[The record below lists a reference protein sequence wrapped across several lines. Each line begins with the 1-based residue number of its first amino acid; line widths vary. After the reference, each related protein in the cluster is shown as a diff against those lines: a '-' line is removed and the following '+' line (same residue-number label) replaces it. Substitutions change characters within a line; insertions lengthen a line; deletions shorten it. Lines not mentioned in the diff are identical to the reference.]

1 MTTATSTESGGAI
14 PPGGTI
20 GILGGGQLGRM
31 TAMAAARLGYRV
43 HVFTPEGAGGPCAQV
58 CAAET
63 VAAYD
68 DLKALAA
75 FADAVDVVTL
85 EFENVPLA
93 TAEFLAA
100 RRPFFP
106 APACLAVTQV
116 RTAEKAEVNKLGF
129 ATAPWLAVTSLEE
142 LNQALGEVGRP
153 AVLKTNRFG
162 YDGKGQAKIG
172 PDGDAAAIW
181 ASLKTD
187 DAILEG
193 FVDFVRE
200 ISIVLA
206 RGRDGAI
213 AAYPAVENRHRDH
226 ILSETIVPAAI
237 RPAVAAEAERM
248 AAAIATDMGYVGVLA
263 VEMFETRD
271 GRLLV
276 NELAPRPHNSGHWTI
291 EGAATSQ
298 FEQLVR
304 AVCGLPLGSVEYRPS
319 RMINLIGDD
328 ALDWQSYLTDPAAH
342 LHLYGKP
349 DIRPGRKMGHVT
361 WVKHA
366 RHSRGRAGYNLSKRR
381 AR

>member
-1 MTTATSTESGGAI
+1 MTSTKATASGGAI

-43 HVFTPEGAGGPCAQV
+43 HVFTPDEAGGPCAQV
-58 CAAET
+58 SAAET
-63 VAAYD
+63 VADYGDEA
-68 DLKALAA
+68 ALAA

-85 EFENVPLA
+85 EFENVPLR
-93 TAEFLAA
+93 TAEFLAG

-106 APACLAVTQV
+106 APECLAVTQV
-116 RTAEKAEVNKLGF
+116 RTAEKSEVNKLGF
-129 ATAPWLAVTSLEE
+129 ATASWAAVRSLDE
-142 LNQALGEVGRP
+142 LNQALDKLGRP

-162 YDGKGQAKIG
+162 YDGKGQVKIG
-172 PDGDAAAIW
+172 PNDDAAKAW

-200 ISIVLA
+200 ISVVLA
-206 RGRDGAI
+206 RGQDGVI

-237 RPAVAAEAERM
+237 PPVLAAAAERM
-248 AAAIATDMGYVGVLA
+248 AAVIAGDMDYVGVLA

-298 FEQLVR
+298 FEQLAR
-304 AVCGLPLGSVEYRPS
+304 AVCGLPLGSTAWRSS

-328 ALDWQSYLTDPAAH
+328 ALDWEKYVSDPEAH

-361 WVKHA
+361 WVK
-366 RHSRGRAGYNLSKRR
+366 S
-381 AR
+381 

>member
-1 MTTATSTESGGAI
+1 MTAAASKRTGGVI

-58 CAAET
+58 SAAET
-63 VAAYD
+63 VADYGDEA
-68 DLKALAA
+68 ALAA
-75 FADAVDVVTL
+75 FAGAVDVVTL
-85 EFENVPLA
+85 EFENVSLA
-93 TAEFLAA
+93 TAEFLSQ

-106 APACLAVTQV
+106 APECLAVTQV
-116 RTAEKAEVNKLGF
+116 RTAEKSEINKLGF
-129 ATAPWLAVTSLEE
+129 ATAPWAEVTNLAELER
-142 LNQALGEVGRP
+142 ALAKLGRP

-162 YDGKGQAKIG
+162 YDGKGQVKIG
-172 PDGDAAAIW
+172 PNDDAAKAW

-200 ISIVLA
+200 ISVVLA
-206 RGRDGAI
+206 RGRDGVI
-213 AAYPAVENRHRDH
+213 AAYPAVENRHRNH

-237 RPAVAAEAERM
+237 PPALAAAAERM
-248 AAAIATDMGYVGVLA
+248 AATIAGDMDYVGVLA
-263 VEMFETRD
+263 VEMFETSD

-304 AVCGLPLGSVEYRPS
+304 AVCGLPLGSTGWRPS

-328 ALDWQSYLTDPAAH
+328 ALDWEKYVADPEAH

-361 WVKHA
+361 WIEP
-366 RHSRGRAGYNLSKRR
+366 
-381 AR
+381 

>member
-1 MTTATSTESGGAI
+1 MSPASKAASGEVI

-31 TAMAAARLGYRV
+31 TAMAAARLGYRT
-43 HVFTPEGAGGPCAQV
+43 HVFTPEADGPCAQV
-58 CAAET
+58 SAAET

-68 DLKALAA
+68 DQAALERFAA
-75 FADAVDVVTL
+75 AVDVVTL
-85 EFENVPLA
+85 EFENVPLT

-100 RRPFFP
+100 RKPFHP

-116 RTAEKAEVNKLGF
+116 RTAEKNEINKLGF
-129 ATAPWLAVTSLEE
+129 PTAPWEAIHNVDELEA
-142 LNQALGEVGRP
+142 ALGKIGRP

-162 YDGKGQAKIG
+162 YDGKGQAKVHLDSDI
-172 PDGDAAAIW
+172 AAVW

-193 FVDFVRE
+193 YVDFTRE
-200 ISIVLA
+200 ISVVLA
-206 RGRDGAI
+206 RGQDGSI

-226 ILSETIVPAAI
+226 ILSETVAPADI
-237 RPAVAAEAERM
+237 PPALAAEAGRM

-271 GRLLV
+271 EHLLV

-304 AVCGLPLGSVEYRPS
+304 AVCGLPLGAVDFRPS

-328 ALDWQSYLTDPAAH
+328 AHDWQKHVADPKAH

-349 DIRPGRKMGHVT
+349 EIRPGRKMGHVT
-361 WVKHA
+361 WVD
-366 RHSRGRAGYNLSKRR
+366 RS
-381 AR
+381 

>member
-1 MTTATSTESGGAI
+1 MSAASKAASGEVI

-43 HVFTPEGAGGPCAQV
+43 HVFTPEADGPCAQV
-58 CAAET
+58 STAET

-68 DLKALAA
+68 DLTALERFAA
-75 FADAVDVVTL
+75 SVDVVTL

-93 TAEFLAA
+93 TADFLAA
-100 RRPFFP
+100 RRPFHP

-116 RTAEKAEVNKLGF
+116 RTAEKSEVNKLGF
-129 ATAPWLAVTSLEE
+129 ATAPWAAVTSLEE
-142 LNQALGEVGRP
+142 LDAALGKIGRP

-172 PDGDAAAIW
+172 VADDSKAAW
-181 ASLKTD
+181 ESLKTD

-193 FVDFVRE
+193 YVDFVRE
-200 ISIVLA
+200 LSVVLA
-206 RGRDGAI
+206 RGRDGSI

-226 ILSETIVPAAI
+226 ILSETIAPASIPSAL
-237 RPAVAAEAERM
+237 AAEAGRM
-248 AAAIATDMGYVGVLA
+248 AAAIASDLGYVGVLA

-271 GRLLV
+271 GKLLV

-304 AVCGLPLGSVEYRPS
+304 AVCGLPLGAADFHPS

-328 ALDWQSYLTDPAAH
+328 ARDWQKYVADPKAH

-349 DIRPGRKMGHVT
+349 DIRLGRKMGHVT
-361 WVKHA
+361 WV
-366 RHSRGRAGYNLSKRR
+366 G
-381 AR
+381 

>member
-1 MTTATSTESGGAI
+1 MTSKTETASGGATI

-43 HVFTPEGAGGPCAQV
+43 HVFTPEGTGGPCAQV
-58 CAAET
+58 SAAET
-63 VAAYD
+63 VADYGDEA
-68 DLKALAA
+68 ALAA

-85 EFENVPLA
+85 EFENVPLH

-106 APACLAVTQV
+106 APECLAVTQV
-116 RTAEKAEVNKLGF
+116 RTAEKSEVNKLGF
-129 ATAPWLAVTSLEE
+129 ATAPWAAVTNLGE
-142 LNQALGEVGRP
+142 LNAALDRLGRP

-162 YDGKGQAKIG
+162 YDGKGQVKIG
-172 PDGDAAAIW
+172 PDDDAAQAW
-181 ASLKTD
+181 ASLNTD

-200 ISIVLA
+200 ISVVLA
-206 RGRDGAI
+206 RGQDGVI
-213 AAYPAVENRHRDH
+213 AAYPAVENRHRNH

-237 RPAVAAEAERM
+237 PPALAAAAERM
-248 AAAIATDMGYVGVLA
+248 AAVIAGDMDYVGVLA

-298 FEQLVR
+298 FEQLAR
-304 AVCGLPLGSVEYRPS
+304 AVCGLPLGATRWRPS

-328 ALDWQSYLTDPAAH
+328 ALDWEKYVADPEAH

-361 WVKHA
+361 WV
-366 RHSRGRAGYNLSKRR
+366 SR
-381 AR
+381 

>member
-1 MTTATSTESGGAI
+1 MTSTVSQTSGEGAI
-14 PPGGTI
+14 PPGATI

-58 CAAET
+58 SVAET
-63 VAAYD
+63 VAEYF
-68 DLKALAA
+68 DLDALED
-75 FADAVDVVTL
+75 FAEAVDVVTL

-93 TAEFLAA
+93 TAQFLAA

-129 ATAPWLAVTSLEE
+129 ATAPWMAVTNLEE

-153 AVLKTNRFG
+153 SVLKTNRFG

-172 PDGDAAAIW
+172 PHADAARVW
-181 ASLKTD
+181 AGLNTD

-200 ISIVLA
+200 ISVVLA
-206 RGRDGAI
+206 RGQDGAI

-226 ILSETIVPAAI
+226 ILSETIVPAKI
-237 RPAVAAEAERM
+237 PPAVAAEAERM

-304 AVCGLPLGSVEYRPS
+304 AVCGLPLGSVAWRRS

-328 ALDWQSYLTDPAAH
+328 ALDWRKYVADPDAH

-349 DIRPGRKMGHVT
+349 DVRPGRKMGHVT
-361 WVKHA
+361 WVK
-366 RHSRGRAGYNLSKRR
+366 
-381 AR
+381 

>member
-1 MTTATSTESGGAI
+1 MSRPLSLGTGEEPI

-43 HVFTPEGAGGPCAQV
+43 HVFTPDAGGPCAQV
-58 CAAET
+58 AAAET
-63 VAAYD
+63 VAQYD
-68 DLKALAA
+68 DFAALAA
-75 FADAVDVVTL
+75 FADTVDVVTL

-106 APACLAVTQV
+106 PPACLAVTQV
-116 RTAEKAEVNKLGF
+116 RTAEKSEINKLGF
-129 ATAPWLAVTSLEE
+129 ATARWAPVRSADELEHALAII
-142 LNQALGEVGRP
+142 GGI

-172 PDGDAAAIW
+172 PGDDAQAAW
-181 ASLKTD
+181 VSLKTD

-200 ISIVLA
+200 ISVVLA
-206 RGRDGAI
+206 RGQDGQI

-226 ILSETIVPAAI
+226 ILSETIVPASI
-237 RPAVAAEAERM
+237 PPALAAEAERM
-248 AAAIATDMGYVGVLA
+248 AAAIATDLDYVGVLA

-271 GRLLV
+271 SLLLV

-304 AVCGLPLGSVEYRPS
+304 AVCGLPLGSVAWRPS
-319 RMINLIGDD
+319 HMINVIGED
-328 ALDWQSYLTDPAAH
+328 AQNWPAYVADPRAH

-349 DIRPGRKMGHVT
+349 EIRPGRKMGHVT
-361 WVKHA
+361 WVLPT
-366 RHSRGRAGYNLSKRR
+366 SG
-381 AR
+381 

>member
-1 MTTATSTESGGAI
+1 
-14 PPGGTI
+14 
-20 GILGGGQLGRM
+20 M

-43 HVFTPEGAGGPCAQV
+43 HVFTPEADGPCAQV
-58 CAAET
+58 AAAQT

-68 DLKALAA
+68 DFAALSA

-93 TAEFLAA
+93 TADFLSQ
-100 RRPFFP
+100 RRPFYP
-106 APACLAVTQV
+106 SPACLAVTQV
-116 RTAEKAEVNKLGF
+116 RTAEKSEVNKLGF
-129 ATAPWLAVTSLEE
+129 ATARWAPVHSADALEHALAIIGGS
-142 LNQALGEVGRP
+142 

-162 YDGKGQAKIG
+162 YDGKGQVKIG
-172 PDGDAAAIW
+172 PGDDAAAAW

-200 ISIVLA
+200 ISVVLV
-206 RGRDGAI
+206 RGQNGLI
-213 AAYPAVENRHRDH
+213 EAYPAVENRHRDH

-237 RPAVAAEAERM
+237 SRSLAAEAERM
-248 AAAIATDMGYVGVLA
+248 AASIAGDMDYVGVLA

-291 EGAATSQ
+291 EGSTTSQ

-304 AVCGLPLGSVEYRPS
+304 AICGLPLGSVDWRPS

-328 ALDWQSYLTDPAAH
+328 ALSWQDYVADPAAH

-349 DIRPGRKMGHVT
+349 EIRPGRKMGHVT
-361 WVKHA
+361 WVLPA
-366 RHSRGRAGYNLSKRR
+366 P
-381 AR
+381 

>member
-1 MTTATSTESGGAI
+1 MTEAVPTRSGEEAI

-31 TAMAAARLGYRV
+31 TALAAARLGYRV
-43 HVFTPEGAGGPCAQV
+43 HVFTPEADGPCAQV

-63 VAAYD
+63 VAPYD
-68 DLKALAA
+68 DFEALAA

-93 TAEFLAA
+93 TAEFLSK

-116 RTAEKAEVNKLGF
+116 RTAEKSQVNKLGF
-129 ATAPWLAVTSLEE
+129 GTARWAPVRGLDELEH
-142 LNQALGEVGRP
+142 ALLVIGGP

-172 PDGDAAAIW
+172 ATDDAAAAW
-181 ASLKTD
+181 ASLSTD
-187 DAILEG
+187 DAIVEG

-200 ISIVLA
+200 ISVVLA
-206 RGRDGAI
+206 RGRDGKI
-213 AAYPAVENRHRDH
+213 AAYPAVENRHRNH

-237 RPAVAAEAERM
+237 APEIAAEAERM
-248 AAAIATDMGYVGVLA
+248 AAAIATDLGYVGVLA

-291 EGAATSQ
+291 EGALTSQ

-304 AVCGLPLGSVEYRPS
+304 AVCGLPLGSVAWQPS

-328 ALDWQSYLTDPAAH
+328 ALEWASYVADPAAH

-349 DIRPGRKMGHVT
+349 EIRPGRKMGHVT
-361 WVKHA
+361 WV
-366 RHSRGRAGYNLSKRR
+366 GRI
-381 AR
+381 

>member
-1 MTTATSTESGGAI
+1 MSADRPTGSGEVI

-43 HVFTPEGAGGPCAQV
+43 HVFTPEADGPCAQV
-58 CAAET
+58 SAAET

-68 DLKALAA
+68 DFAALERFAA
-75 FADAVDVVTL
+75 SADVVTL

-100 RRPFFP
+100 RRPFHP

-116 RTAEKAEVNKLGF
+116 RTAEKTEVNKLGF
-129 ATAPWLAVTSLEE
+129 ATAPWAAVRNLDELEAA
-142 LNQALGEVGRP
+142 LNEIGRP

-162 YDGKGQAKIG
+162 YDGKGQAKIHTA
-172 PDGDAAAIW
+172 DDARAAW
-181 ASLKTD
+181 ESLKTD

-193 FVDFVRE
+193 YVDFVRE
-200 ISIVLA
+200 ISVVLA
-206 RGRDGAI
+206 RGQDGRI

-226 ILSETIVPAAI
+226 ILSETIAPADI
-237 RPAVAAEAERM
+237 PPALAAEAGRM
-248 AAAIATDMGYVGVLA
+248 AGAIAADLDYVGVLA

-271 GRLLV
+271 GRLLI

-304 AVCGLPLGSVEYRPS
+304 AICGLPLGAVDFRPS

-328 ALDWQSYLTDPAAH
+328 TLNWQGYVADPKAH

-349 DIRPGRKMGHVT
+349 EIRAGRKMGHVT
-361 WVKHA
+361 WVD
-366 RHSRGRAGYNLSKRR
+366 
-381 AR
+381 

>member
-1 MTTATSTESGGAI
+1 MTRSSFQTSGEAPI
-14 PPGGTI
+14 PPGATI

-43 HVFTPEGAGGPCAQV
+43 HVFTPEADGPCAQV
-58 CAAET
+58 SAAET
-63 VAAYD
+63 VASYED
-68 DLKALAA
+68 SGALAA
-75 FADAVDVVTL
+75 FAASVDVVTL
-85 EFENVPLA
+85 EFENVPLE

-100 RRPFFP
+100 RRPFHP
-106 APACLAVTQV
+106 APSCLAVTQV
-116 RTAEKAEVNKLGF
+116 RTAEKSKINELGF
-129 ATAPWLAVTSLEE
+129 ATAPWVAVNSVEALE
-142 LNQALGEVGRP
+142 QALAKLGRP

-172 PDGDAAAIW
+172 PGDDAAKIW
-181 ASLKTD
+181 TSLKTD

-193 FVDFVRE
+193 FVDFTRE
-200 ISIVLA
+200 ISVVLA
-206 RGRDGAI
+206 RGRDGQI

-237 RPAVAAEAERM
+237 PPALAEEAERI
-248 AAAIATDMGYVGVLA
+248 ASEIATGMGYVGVLA
-263 VEMFETRD
+263 VEMFESRD

-304 AVCGLPLGSVEYRPS
+304 AVCGLPLGSAAWRPS

-328 ALDWQSYLTDPAAH
+328 ALSWQTYLADPAAH

-349 DIRPGRKMGHVT
+349 DIRAGRKMGHVT
-361 WVKHA
+361 WV
-366 RHSRGRAGYNLSKRR
+366 SSKS
-381 AR
+381 

>member
-1 MTTATSTESGGAI
+1 
-14 PPGGTI
+14 
-20 GILGGGQLGRM
+20 
-31 TAMAAARLGYRV
+31 MAAARLGYRV

-58 CAAET
+58 SAAET

-68 DLKALAA
+68 DEAALAA

-116 RTAEKAEVNKLGF
+116 RTAEKAKINKLGF
-129 ATAPWLAVTSLEE
+129 ATAPWEAVSSLDE
-142 LNQALGEVGRP
+142 LNQALVRVGRP

-172 PDGDAAAIW
+172 PDDDVASIW
-181 ASLKTD
+181 ASLDTD

-193 FVDFVRE
+193 FVDFQRE
-200 ISIVLA
+200 ISVVLA
-206 RGRDGAI
+206 RGQDGAI

-226 ILSETIVPAAI
+226 ILSETIVPAKI
-237 RPAVAAEAERM
+237 SSAVAAEAERM
-248 AAAIATDMGYVGVLA
+248 AAAIATDMNYVGVLA
-263 VEMFETRD
+263 VEMFQTRD

-304 AVCGLPLGSVEYRPS
+304 AVCGLTLGSTAWRRS
-319 RMINLIGDD
+319 RMINLIGDG
-328 ALDWQSYLTDPAAH
+328 ALDWQSYVADPDAH

-349 DIRPGRKMGHVT
+349 DIRQGRKMGHVT
-361 WVKHA
+361 WVK
-366 RHSRGRAGYNLSKRR
+366 
-381 AR
+381 

>member
-1 MTTATSTESGGAI
+1 MSGTDSNRSGGEPI

-63 VAAYD
+63 VAVYD
-68 DLKALAA
+68 DFAALAA
-75 FADAVDVVTL
+75 FADAVDMVTL

-106 APACLAVTQV
+106 SPACLAVTQV
-116 RTAEKAEVNKLGF
+116 RTAEKSEVNKLGF
-129 ATAPWLAVTSLEE
+129 ATAPWAAVTGAAELE
-142 LNQALGEVGRP
+142 QALAKIGRP

-162 YDGKGQAKIG
+162 YDGKGQAKIMPG
-172 PDGDAAAIW
+172 DDAAEIW

-200 ISIVLA
+200 ISVVLA
-206 RGRDGAI
+206 RGKDGAI
-213 AAYPAVENRHRDH
+213 AAYPPVENRHRDH
-226 ILSETIVPAAI
+226 ILSETIVPADIPPAI
-237 RPAVAAEAERM
+237 AAEAERM
-248 AAAIATDMGYVGVLA
+248 AAAIATDLDYVGVLA

-304 AVCGLPLGSVEYRPS
+304 AVCGLPLGSVAWKPS
-319 RMINLIGDD
+319 RMINLIGND
-328 ALDWQSYLTDPAAH
+328 ARDWQKYVADPAAH

-361 WVKHA
+361 WVE
-366 RHSRGRAGYNLSKRR
+366 
-381 AR
+381 

>member
-1 MTTATSTESGGAI
+1 MTRPPSTGSGGEI

-43 HVFTPEGAGGPCAQV
+43 HVFTPEGTGGPCAQV

-68 DLKALAA
+68 DLAALAA

-93 TAEFLAA
+93 TAEFLS
-100 RRPFFP
+100 RRCAFFP
-106 APACLAVTQV
+106 APSCLAVTQV

-129 ATAPWLAVTSLEE
+129 ATAPWAAVTSLDG
-142 LNQALGEVGRP
+142 LNQALADIGRP

-172 PDGDAAAIW
+172 PTDDAARIW
-181 ASLKTD
+181 AGLNTD

-193 FVDFVRE
+193 FVDFQRE
-200 ISIVLA
+200 ISVVLA
-206 RGRDGAI
+206 RGQDGAI

-226 ILSETIVPAAI
+226 ILSETIVPADI
-237 RPAVAAEAERM
+237 PPAVAAEAERM
-248 AAAIATDMGYVGVLA
+248 AAAIATDLDYVGVLA
-263 VEMFETRD
+263 VEMFHTRD

-291 EGAATSQ
+291 EGATTSQ

-304 AVCGLPLGSVEYRPS
+304 AVCGLPLGSVAYRPS
-319 RMINLIGDD
+319 RMTNLIGDD
-328 ALDWQSYLTDPAAH
+328 ALEWPKYVADPTAH

-361 WVKHA
+361 WVA
-366 RHSRGRAGYNLSKRR
+366 DE
-381 AR
+381 

>member
-1 MTTATSTESGGAI
+1 MTRPASVSAGGDPI

-31 TAMAAARLGYRV
+31 TAMAAARLGYRT
-43 HVFTPEGAGGPCAQV
+43 HVFTPEADGPCAQV
-58 CAAET
+58 AAVET
-63 VAAYD
+63 VASYD
-68 DLKALAA
+68 DEAALAA
-75 FADAVDVVTL
+75 FAASVDVITL

-116 RTAEKAEVNKLGF
+116 RTAEKSTVNRLGF
-129 ATAPWLAVTSLEE
+129 ATAPWRAVTSLDE
-142 LNQALGEVGRP
+142 LEIALNELERP

-172 PDGDAAAIW
+172 PGDDAAAIW
-181 ASLKTD
+181 AGLKTD

-193 FVDFVRE
+193 FVSFTRE
-200 ISIVLA
+200 ISVVLA
-206 RGRDGAI
+206 RGRDGRI

-226 ILSETIVPAAI
+226 ILSETIVPADI
-237 RPAVAAEAERM
+237 SPALATEAERM
-248 AAAIATDMGYVGVLA
+248 AAAIATDLDYVGVLA
-263 VEMFETRD
+263 VEMFETPD

-276 NELAPRPHNSGHWTI
+276 NEMAPRPHNSGHWTI

-304 AVCGLPLGSVEYRPS
+304 AVCGLPLGSTAWRPS

-328 ALDWQSYLTDPAAH
+328 ALDWPSYLADPAAH

-349 DIRPGRKMGHVT
+349 EIRPGRKMGHVT
-361 WVKHA
+361 WIVT
-366 RHSRGRAGYNLSKRR
+366 GLG
-381 AR
+381 

>member
-1 MTTATSTESGGAI
+1 MNRHLSKAGGGGPI

-20 GILGGGQLGRM
+20 GIVGGGQLGRM

-43 HVFTPEGAGGPCAQV
+43 HVFTPEAGGPCAQV
-58 CAAET
+58 AAAET
-63 VAAYD
+63 VAPYD
-68 DLKALAA
+68 DFTALAA

-106 APACLAVTQV
+106 SPSCLAVTQV
-116 RTAEKAEVNKLGF
+116 RTAEKSEVNKLGF
-129 ATAPWLAVTSLEE
+129 ATARWAPVHNIDELEH
-142 LNQALGEVGRP
+142 ALLIIGGM

-172 PDGDAAAIW
+172 PADDAASAW
-181 ASLKTD
+181 VSLKTD

-200 ISIVLA
+200 ISVVLA
-206 RGRDGAI
+206 RGQDGTI

-237 RPAVAAEAERM
+237 PPALAAEAERM
-248 AAAIATDMGYVGVLA
+248 AAAIATDLNYVGVLA

-291 EGAATSQ
+291 EGATTSQ

-304 AVCGLPLGSVEYRPS
+304 AVCGLPLGSVAWQPS

-328 ALDWQSYLTDPAAH
+328 ALDWKDYLADPAAH

-349 DIRPGRKMGHVT
+349 DIRPGRKIGHVT
-361 WVKHA
+361 WV
-366 RHSRGRAGYNLSKRR
+366 SPTS
-381 AR
+381 

>member
-1 MTTATSTESGGAI
+1 MSTGSSKGTGEVI

-43 HVFTPEGAGGPCAQV
+43 HVFTPEADGPCAQV
-58 CAAET
+58 SAAET
-63 VAAYD
+63 VADYGDFA
-68 DLKALAA
+68 ALER
-75 FADAVDVVTL
+75 FAGAVDVVTL

-100 RRPFFP
+100 RRPFHP

-116 RTAEKAEVNKLGF
+116 RTAEKGTVNKLGF
-129 ATAPWLAVTSLEE
+129 PTAPWAAVRSPDELEAALAKI
-142 LNQALGEVGRP
+142 GRP

-172 PDGDAAAIW
+172 LADDAQAAW
-181 ASLKTD
+181 NSLKTD

-193 FVDFVRE
+193 YVDFVRE
-200 ISIVLA
+200 ISVVLA
-206 RGRDGAI
+206 RGQDGKI
-213 AAYPAVENRHRDH
+213 AAYPAAENRHRDH
-226 ILSETIVPAAI
+226 ILSETIVPADI
-237 RPAVAAEAERM
+237 SPALAAEAERM
-248 AAAIATDMGYVGVLA
+248 AAAIATDLNYVGVLA

-298 FEQLVR
+298 YEQLVR
-304 AVCGLPLGSVEYRPS
+304 AVCGLPLGAVDWRPS

-328 ALDWQSYLTDPAAH
+328 ALNWETYVADPKAH

-349 DIRPGRKMGHVT
+349 EIRAGRKMGHVT
-361 WVKHA
+361 WVD
-366 RHSRGRAGYNLSKRR
+366 
-381 AR
+381 

>member
-1 MTTATSTESGGAI
+1 MTPTRTTATGGEPI

-43 HVFTPEGAGGPCAQV
+43 HVYTPEADGPCAQV
-58 CAAET
+58 AACET

-68 DLKALAA
+68 DFAALAA
-75 FADAVDVVTL
+75 FAESVDVVTL

-93 TAEFLAA
+93 TAEFLSQ

-106 APACLAVTQV
+106 APSCLAVTQV
-116 RTAEKAEVNKLGF
+116 RTAEKSEVNKLGF
-129 ATAPWLAVTSLEE
+129 ATARWAPVKTVEALEH
-142 LNQALGEVGRP
+142 ALLIMNGM

-162 YDGKGQAKIG
+162 YDGKGQVKIG
-172 PDGDAAAIW
+172 PGDDAGAAW
-181 ASLKTD
+181 NSLKTD

-200 ISIVLA
+200 ISVVMA
-206 RGRDGAI
+206 RGQDGRI
-213 AAYPAVENRHRDH
+213 AAYPAVENRHRNH

-237 RPAVAAEAERM
+237 SPVLAAEAERM
-248 AAAIATDMGYVGVLA
+248 AAAIATDLDYVGVLA

-304 AVCGLPLGSVEYRPS
+304 AVCGLPLGSVAWRPA

-328 ALDWQSYLTDPAAH
+328 ALNWNDYIADPAAH

-349 DIRPGRKMGHVT
+349 DVRPGRKMGHVT
-361 WVKHA
+361 WVTPE
-366 RHSRGRAGYNLSKRR
+366 
-381 AR
+381 

>member
-1 MTTATSTESGGAI
+1 MTAPAPTKAGGEPL
-14 PPGGTI
+14 PPGSTI

-31 TAMAAARLGYRV
+31 TAMAAARLGYRA
-43 HVFTPEGAGGPCAQV
+43 HVFTPEADGPCAQV
-58 CAAET
+58 SAAET
-63 VAAYD
+63 IAEYD
-68 DLKALAA
+68 DQEALSR
-75 FADAVDVVTL
+75 FADAIDVVTL

-100 RRPFFP
+100 RKPFHP

-116 RTAEKAEVNKLGF
+116 RTAEKSEVNKLGF
-129 ATAPWLAVTSLEE
+129 ATAPWAAVRNLNELDAALE
-142 LNQALGEVGRP
+142 NIGRP

-172 PDGDAAAIW
+172 ITDDAAAVW

-193 FVDFVRE
+193 YVDFVRE
-200 ISIVLA
+200 LSVVLA
-206 RGRDGAI
+206 RGQDGKI
-213 AAYPAVENRHRDH
+213 AAYPAVENRHRNH

-237 RPAVAAEAERM
+237 PTPLAAQAEAM
-248 AAAIATDMGYVGVLA
+248 AAAIATDMGYIGILA
-263 VEMFETRD
+263 VELFETRD
-271 GRLLV
+271 GKLLV

-304 AVCGLPLGSVEYRPS
+304 AVCGLPLGAVDWRPS

-328 ALDWQSYLTDPAAH
+328 ALDWQTYLADPKAH

-349 DIRPGRKMGHVT
+349 DTRPGRKMGHVT
-361 WVKHA
+361 WIE
-366 RHSRGRAGYNLSKRR
+366 
-381 AR
+381 